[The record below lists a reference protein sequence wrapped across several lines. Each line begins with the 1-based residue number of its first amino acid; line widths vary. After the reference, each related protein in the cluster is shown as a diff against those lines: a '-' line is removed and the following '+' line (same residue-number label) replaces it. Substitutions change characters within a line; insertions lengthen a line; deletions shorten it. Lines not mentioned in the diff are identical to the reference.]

1 MSFYYDPGNQPDDD
15 NDDEGSL
22 REALAITFVVFK
34 VLAIPVAI
42 MFGAVASLILLF
54 VLFSIHV
61 LLGFGALALIAVA
74 IGVRGIWEWKHPP
87 TFE

>member
-15 NDDEGSL
+15 EDQGSL

-54 VLFSIHV
+54 VLFSTHV
-61 LLGFGALALIAVA
+61 LLGVGALGLIAVA
-74 IGVRGIWEWKHPP
+74 IGVRAIWEWKHPP